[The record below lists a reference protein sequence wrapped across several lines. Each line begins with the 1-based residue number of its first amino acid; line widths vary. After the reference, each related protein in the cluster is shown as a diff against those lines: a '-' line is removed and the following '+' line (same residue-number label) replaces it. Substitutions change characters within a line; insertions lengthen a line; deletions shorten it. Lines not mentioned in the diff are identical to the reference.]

1 MDIKK
6 VAVIGGGTMGNGIAH
21 VFAMNDIPV
30 NLAETSEELAQKAL
44 STIEKNLD
52 RMVKKEKIDAGK
64 KVQTLDS
71 ISSYTSV
78 EEAVKD
84 VDLVVEAVPENFE
97 LKKKIFSV
105 VDEAAPEHTIL
116 ASNTSSISITKIG
129 AATSRPEKFIGMHFF
144 NPVPVMKLVEIV
156 KGLET
161 DEETYE
167 VIEKTARLL
176 NKTPVP
182 VMKLVEIVKGLETD
196 EETYE
201 VIEKTARLLNK
212 TPVPVEDYPGF
223 VSNRVLM
230 PMINE
235 AIFCVHEGVAT
246 AEDVDSVMKL
256 GMAHPMGPLRLADFI
271 GLDVCL
277 DILDVLY
284 EGFKDPK
291 YRPCP
296 LLVKMVDA
304 GKLGDK
310 TGEGFY
316 KYD

>member
-1 MDIKK
+1 MDVKK

-21 VFAMNDIPV
+21 VFAMSGISV
-30 NLAETSEELAQKAL
+30 NLIETKQEFADRAL

-52 RMVKKEKIDAGK
+52 RMVKKEKIDEAK
-64 KVQTLDS
+64 KSDTLNS
-71 ISSYTSV
+71 ISV
-78 EEAVKD
+78 FLNVNKGVKD
-84 VDLVVEAVPENFE
+84 VDLVVEAVPENLE
-97 LKKKIFSV
+97 IKKSV
-105 VDEAAPEHTIL
+105 WKQVDEAAPDHTIFG
-116 ASNTSSISITKIG
+116 SNTSSISITKL
-129 AATSRPEKFIGMHFF
+129 AALTSRPEKFIGMHFF

-156 KGLET
+156 RGLET
-161 DEETYE
+161 DDETYNVVE
-167 VIEKTARLL
+167 ATAKKL
-176 NKTPVP
+176 NKVPVP
-182 VMKLVEIVKGLETD
+182 VND
-196 EETYE
+196 
-201 VIEKTARLLNK
+201 A
-212 TPVPVEDYPGF
+212 PGF

-235 AIFCVHEGVAT
+235 AIFCVGEGVAT
-246 AEDVDSVMKL
+246 PENVDEVMKL

-277 DILDVLY
+277 DILNVLY

-291 YRPCP
+291 YRPAP

-304 GKLGDK
+304 GKLGNK

>member
-6 VAVIGGGTMGNGIAH
+6 VAVIGGGTMGNGITH
-21 VFAMNDIPV
+21 VFAMNGILV
-30 NLAETSEELAQKAL
+30 NLVETKQELADKAL

-52 RMVKKEKIDAGK
+52 RMVKKEKIDTAE
-64 KVQTLDS
+64 KVETLES
-71 ISSYTSV
+71 ITTFTSV
-78 EEAVKD
+78 EDAVED
-84 VDLVVEAVPENFE
+84 VDLVVEAVPENFD
-97 LKKKIFSV
+97 LKKQVFSK
-105 VDEAAPEHTIL
+105 VDNAAPKRTIL
-116 ASNTSSISITKIG
+116 ATNTSSISITKI
-129 AATSRPEKFIGMHFF
+129 AATTSRPEKFIGMHFF

-156 KGLET
+156 KGFET
-161 DEETYE
+161 SEETYE
-167 VIEKTARLL
+167 TVEETSRLL
-176 NKTPVP
+176 DKTP
-182 VMKLVEIVKGLETD
+182 I
-196 EETYE
+196 
-201 VIEKTARLLNK
+201 
-212 TPVPVEDYPGF
+212 PVEDYPGF

-235 AIFCVHEGVAT
+235 AIYCVHEGIAEP
-246 AEDVDSVMKL
+246 EDVDSVMKL

-277 DILDVLY
+277 DIMNVLY

-310 TGEGFY
+310 TGEGFFE
-316 KYD
+316 YD